1 MTKYEQI
8 SNWHN
13 RPLRKTQMHY
23 AAMDVVVC
31 LKLLDKF
38 KEIAQ
43 SQVEICQRAKSEIL
57 QGTTI
62 EEILE
67 AHAKQVKNK
76 KPKDLF
82 IEEEDEEGEENEE
95 EETPNE

>member
-1 MTKYEQI
+1 
-8 SNWHN
+8 
-13 RPLRKTQMHY
+13 
-23 AAMDVVVC
+23 
-31 LKLLDKF
+31 
-38 KEIAQ
+38 
-43 SQVEICQRAKSEIL
+43 
-57 QGTTI
+57 
-62 EEILE
+62 LE